1 MIVTVVHLHCTL
13 LYHRGDVVHIKEK
26 GKAEHPNASHPLVA
40 LDDFKKCL
48 PPPPILAPCAHPLHF
63 VRAL

>member
-26 GKAEHPNASHPLVA
+26 GKAEHPNASHPPVA
-40 LDDFKKCL
+40 LDNFK
-48 PPPPILAPCAHPLHF
+48 
-63 VRAL
+63 